1 MLRRSQ
7 SPKPRTED
15 REPRTKTNPAVCRP
29 PGLSFLERGLH
40 TVQPRQGHGLNVQ
53 PPGTV
58 TQFRHWITS
67 LENRVSPAAAS
78 VTTRRRALFPLGVP
92 RGSSPAPVSKRSREA
107 GSRAGRSSWF
117 AAAAR
122 RGVLPRF
129 GDRSPRGTGSRL
141 QRDASGLPNP
151 IIARRCGSSN
161 TKSPRT
167 RTRCGT
173 GRPWTYS
180 LPHQGPIRRRHEGPE
195 GLSAFGS
202 RLSVRSRERTA
213 DRFRPTADS

>member
-1 MLRRSQ
+1 MLHRQPLSTPSLTLPRRAGEGKRGDSLRDFPSSLRRFVVSSLQ
-7 SPKPRTED
+7 N
-15 REPRTKTNPAVCRP
+15 TNPAVCRP

-67 LENRVSPAAAS
+67 LELRVSPAAAS

-151 IIARRCGSSN
+151 IIARRCGSSKIKN
-161 TKSPRT
+161 PGLASAV
-167 RTRCGT
+167 
-173 GRPWTYS
+173 
-180 LPHQGPIRRRHEGPE
+180 GPAVAG
-195 GLSAFGS
+195 
-202 RLSVRSRERTA
+202 RTA
-213 DRFRPTADS
+213 FYMNGP